1 MALRWVLHSVNW
13 SKMKQEKKSK
23 EEFINPIDPDKI
35 AENPHL
41 LPYAHTVGG
50 ALIKPE
56 DTGKL
61 KGRALSAMNQQTD
74 MQLSQI
80 YEQMQ
85 LLAAQ
90 AQKIQARKTISDY
103 IYQTELRFEPL
114 INHVYHLYRKADQ
127 KLMLSLIGP
136 NSWGKSGEK
145 LSYLAS
151 VKLLADHTW
160 EVLEQA
166 PDFDFNG

>member
-1 MALRWVLHSVNW
+1 MT
-13 SKMKQEKKSK
+13 KDDEKQAKKSI
-23 EEFINPIDPDKI
+23 INPIDPDKI
-35 AENPHL
+35 ADHPHL

-50 ALIKPE
+50 AVIKPE

-90 AQKIQARKTISDY
+90 AQKIQARKIISDY

-127 KLMLSLIGP
+127 KLMLSLIDKEA
-136 NSWGKSGEK
+136 WGKSKKG
-145 LSYLAS
+145 LQFLAS

-160 EVLEQA
+160 DIIEQS
-166 PDFDFNG
+166 PDFNFDS

>member
-1 MALRWVLHSVNW
+1 
-13 SKMKQEKKSK
+13 MKQKDKAEEK
-23 EEFINPIDPDKI
+23 FVNPIDPDKI
-35 AENPHL
+35 AHNPHL

-50 ALIKPE
+50 AVIKPE

-61 KGRALSAMNQQTD
+61 KGRALCAMNQQTD

-90 AQKIQARKTISDY
+90 AQKIQTRKTISDY

-114 INHVYHLYRKADQ
+114 INHTYHLYRKADQ
-127 KLMLSLIGP
+127 KLMLSLIDK
-136 NSWGKSGEK
+136 NAWGKSGKDLE
-145 LSYLAS
+145 YLAS

-160 EVLEQA
+160 EVIEQNPA
-166 PDFDFNG
+166 FDFNQ

>member
-1 MALRWVLHSVNW
+1 MKDPEQ
-13 SKMKQEKKSK
+13 SKKA
-23 EEFINPIDPDKI
+23 FINPIDPDKI
-35 AENPHL
+35 AINPHL

-50 ALIKPE
+50 AVIKPE

-90 AQKIQARKTISDY
+90 AQKIQVRKSISDY

-114 INHVYHLYRKADQ
+114 INHTYHLYRKADQ

-136 NSWGKSGEK
+136 QSWGRSGAA
-145 LSYLAS
+145 LTYLAS

-160 EVLEQA
+160 EVLEQN

>member
-1 MALRWVLHSVNW
+1 
-13 SKMKQEKKSK
+13 
-23 EEFINPIDPDKI
+23 
-35 AENPHL
+35 
-41 LPYAHTVGG
+41 
-50 ALIKPE
+50 
-56 DTGKL
+56 
-61 KGRALSAMNQQTD
+61 MNQQTD

-90 AQKIQARKTISDY
+90 AQKIQVRKSISDY

-114 INHVYHLYRKADQ
+114 INHTYHLYRKADQ

-136 NSWGKSGEK
+136 QSWGKSGAT
-145 LSYLAS
+145 LTYLAS

-160 EVLEQA
+160 EVLEQN

>member
-1 MALRWVLHSVNW
+1 
-13 SKMKQEKKSK
+13 
-23 EEFINPIDPDKI
+23 
-35 AENPHL
+35 
-41 LPYAHTVGG
+41 
-50 ALIKPE
+50 
-56 DTGKL
+56 
-61 KGRALSAMNQQTD
+61 MNQQTD

-114 INHVYHLYRKADQ
+114 INHTYHLYRKADQ
-127 KLMLSLIGP
+127 KLMLSLIDQ
-136 NSWGKSGEK
+136 NAWGKSGKDLEF
-145 LSYLAS
+145 LAS

-160 EVLEQA
+160 EIIEQN
-166 PDFDFNG
+166 PDFDFGQ

>member
-1 MALRWVLHSVNW
+1 
-13 SKMKQEKKSK
+13 MKDDKETKKA
-23 EEFINPIDPDKI
+23 FINPIDPDKI

-114 INHVYHLYRKADQ
+114 INHEYHLYRKPEQ
-127 KLMLSLIGP
+127 QLMLSLIGP
-136 NSWGKSGEK
+136 NAWGRSGEK
-145 LSYLAS
+145 LTYLAT

-160 EVLEQA
+160 EVLAQA

>member
-1 MALRWVLHSVNW
+1 
-13 SKMKQEKKSK
+13 MKQKKQ
-23 EEFINPIDPDKI
+23 EEATFVNPIDPDKI
-35 AENPHL
+35 ALNPHL

-50 ALIKPE
+50 AVIKPE

-114 INHVYHLYRKADQ
+114 INHTYHLYRKADQ
-127 KLMLSLIGP
+127 KLMLSLIDQ
-136 NSWGKSGEK
+136 NAWGRSGKDLEF
-145 LSYLAS
+145 LAS

-160 EVLEQA
+160 EIIEQN
-166 PDFDFNG
+166 PDFDFGL

>member
-1 MALRWVLHSVNW
+1 
-13 SKMKQEKKSK
+13 MKQKKQT
-23 EEFINPIDPDKI
+23 EVPFVNPIDPDKI
-35 AENPHL
+35 ALNPHL

-50 ALIKPE
+50 AVIKPE

-114 INHVYHLYRKADQ
+114 INHTYHLYRKADQ
-127 KLMLSLIGP
+127 KLMLSLIDQ
-136 NSWGKSGEK
+136 NAWGRSGK
-145 LSYLAS
+145 DLKFLAS

-160 EVLEQA
+160 EIIEQN
-166 PDFDFNG
+166 PDFDFNQ

>member
-1 MALRWVLHSVNW
+1 
-13 SKMKQEKKSK
+13 MKQEKKSK
-23 EEFINPIDPDKI
+23 EAFVNPIDPDKI

-50 ALIKPE
+50 AVIKPE

-114 INHVYHLYRKADQ
+114 INHVYHLYRKQDQ

-136 NSWGKSGEK
+136 LSWGKSGDK
-145 LSYLAS
+145 LTYLAS

>member
-1 MALRWVLHSVNW
+1 
-13 SKMKQEKKSK
+13 MKDPKQAQK
-23 EEFINPIDPDKI
+23 EFINPIDPDKI

-50 ALIKPE
+50 AVIKPE
-56 DTGKL
+56 DKGKL

-85 LLAAQ
+85 LLASQ
-90 AQKIQARKTISDY
+90 AQKIQTRKSISDY

-114 INHVYHLYRKADQ
+114 INHTYHLYRKKNEQ
-127 KLMLSLIGP
+127 LMLSLIGP
-136 NSWGKSGEK
+136 NAWGKSGAE
-145 LSYLAS
+145 LTYLAS

-160 EVLEQA
+160 EVLEQS
-166 PDFDFNG
+166 PDFSFNG

>member
-1 MALRWVLHSVNW
+1 
-13 SKMKQEKKSK
+13 
-23 EEFINPIDPDKI
+23 
-35 AENPHL
+35 
-41 LPYAHTVGG
+41 VGG
-50 ALIKPE
+50 AVIKPE

-90 AQKIQARKTISDY
+90 AQKIQVRKSISDY

-114 INHVYHLYRKADQ
+114 INHTYHLYRKADQ

-136 NSWGKSGEK
+136 QSWGRSGAA
-145 LSYLAS
+145 LTYLAS

-160 EVLEQA
+160 EVLEQN

>member
-1 MALRWVLHSVNW
+1 
-13 SKMKQEKKSK
+13 MKQKKQK
-23 EEFINPIDPDKI
+23 ETAFVNPIDPDKI
-35 AENPHL
+35 ALNPHL

-50 ALIKPE
+50 AVIKPE

-114 INHVYHLYRKADQ
+114 INHTYHLYRKADQ
-127 KLMLSLIGP
+127 KLMLSLIDQ
-136 NSWGKSGEK
+136 NAWGRSGKDLEF
-145 LSYLAS
+145 LAS

-160 EVLEQA
+160 EIIEQN
-166 PDFDFNG
+166 PDFDFGL

>member
-1 MALRWVLHSVNW
+1 
-13 SKMKQEKKSK
+13 MKQKKQT
-23 EEFINPIDPDKI
+23 EAPFVNPIDPDKI
-35 AENPHL
+35 ALNPHL

-50 ALIKPE
+50 AVIKPE

-114 INHVYHLYRKADQ
+114 IKHTYHLYRKADQ
-127 KLMLSLIGP
+127 KLMLSLIDQ
-136 NSWGKSGEK
+136 NAWGRSGKDLEF
-145 LSYLAS
+145 LAS

-160 EVLEQA
+160 EIIEQN
-166 PDFDFNG
+166 PDFDFGQ

>member
-1 MALRWVLHSVNW
+1 
-13 SKMKQEKKSK
+13 
-23 EEFINPIDPDKI
+23 
-35 AENPHL
+35 
-41 LPYAHTVGG
+41 
-50 ALIKPE
+50 
-56 DTGKL
+56 
-61 KGRALSAMNQQTD
+61 MNQQTD

-85 LLAAQ
+85 LLASQ
-90 AQKIQARKTISDY
+90 AQKIQVRKSISDY

-114 INHVYHLYRKADQ
+114 INHTYHLYRKADQ

-136 NSWGKSGEK
+136 QSWGKSGET
-145 LSYLAS
+145 LTYLAS

-160 EVLEQA
+160 EVLEQN

>member
-1 MALRWVLHSVNW
+1 MT
-13 SKMKQEKKSK
+13 KDDDKQAKKSI
-23 EEFINPIDPDKI
+23 INPIDPDKI
-35 AENPHL
+35 AIDPHL

-50 ALIKPE
+50 AVIKPE

-61 KGRALSAMNQQTD
+61 KGRALSAMNQQTE

-90 AQKIQARKTISDY
+90 AQKIQARKSISDY

-127 KLMLSLIGP
+127 KLMLSLIDKEA
-136 NSWGKSGEK
+136 WGKSK
-145 LSYLAS
+145 KDLQFLAS
-151 VKLLADHTW
+151 VRLLADHTW
-160 EVLEQA
+160 DIIEQS
-166 PDFDFNG
+166 PDFDFNS

>member
-1 MALRWVLHSVNW
+1 
-13 SKMKQEKKSK
+13 MKQDKASKKA
-23 EEFINPIDPDKI
+23 FINPIDPDKI

-50 ALIKPE
+50 AVIKPE
-56 DTGKL
+56 DSGKL

-114 INHVYHLYRKADQ
+114 INHVYHLYRKADE

-136 NSWGKSGEK
+136 LSWGKSGDK
-145 LSYLAS
+145 LTYLAS

-160 EVLEQA
+160 EIIEQA

>member
-1 MALRWVLHSVNW
+1 
-13 SKMKQEKKSK
+13 MKQKKQ
-23 EEFINPIDPDKI
+23 EETTFVNPIDPDKI
-35 AENPHL
+35 ALNPHL

-50 ALIKPE
+50 AVIKPE

-114 INHVYHLYRKADQ
+114 INHTYHLYRKADQ
-127 KLMLSLIGP
+127 KLMLSLIDQ
-136 NSWGKSGEK
+136 NAWGRSGKDLEF
-145 LSYLAS
+145 LAS

-160 EVLEQA
+160 EIIEQN
-166 PDFDFNG
+166 PDFDFGQ

>member
-1 MALRWVLHSVNW
+1 
-13 SKMKQEKKSK
+13 MKNNKEQKKA
-23 EEFINPIDPDKI
+23 FINPIDPDKI

-50 ALIKPE
+50 AVIKPE

-114 INHVYHLYRKADQ
+114 INHEYHLYRKSED

-136 NSWGKSGEK
+136 HSWGKSGDK
-145 LSYLAS
+145 LAYLAT

-160 EVLEQA
+160 EVLSQA